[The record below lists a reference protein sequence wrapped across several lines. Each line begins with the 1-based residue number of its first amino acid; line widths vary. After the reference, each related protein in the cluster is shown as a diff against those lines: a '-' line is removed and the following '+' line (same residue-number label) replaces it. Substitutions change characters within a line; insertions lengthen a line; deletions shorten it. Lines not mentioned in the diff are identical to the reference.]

1 MIPSLCLSRGAEHP
15 SGEISLVTVMSN
27 STNRGGHSSLIIK
40 SIKTVIFDPAG
51 RVRSKL
57 LKERADVLYDI
68 DESLEKFYLSIHARE
83 THHVVKQSISVSNII
98 ATKALNLVKANGP
111 VAPALCARSV
121 SVLLRKLPGFE
132 LINVTYFPEKLMEN
146 FGNIRGVRVKK
157 IFENDGP
164 DKNKSLVELEKKYE
178 IEKLNL
184 LPSN

>member
-1 MIPSLCLSRGAEHP
+1 
-15 SGEISLVTVMSN
+15 
-27 STNRGGHSSLIIK
+27 
-40 SIKTVIFDPAG
+40 
-51 RVRSKL
+51 
-57 LKERADVLYDI
+57 
-68 DESLEKFYLSIHARE
+68 
-83 THHVVKQSISVSNII
+83 
-98 ATKALNLVKANGP
+98 
-111 VAPALCARSV
+111 
-121 SVLLRKLPGFE
+121 